1 MQINR
6 WWNFKMHFLTV
17 NLCTGSNG
25 LLNLFSPHL
34 ILYDTKHFCSI
45 LANLSNLSHSRWP
58 FLFHQKFPLMFT
70 RKYVLESLFNKVTG
84 LVACNFIRKKSQH
97 RFFSSNITKCLR
109 KVFLWNTSKH
119 YKIMA
124 TFCIKIC
131 MIQFLKDQMSSIPSD
146 LYEEIL
152 KLNKSH
158 ANCIIQIIP
167 CKTALI
173 QL

>member
-1 MQINR
+1 MVRNIFVQS
-6 WWNFKMHFLTV
+6 WLLWATFQTAGDHFYFIKSSLWCSQENT
-17 NLCTGSNG
+17 CW
-25 LLNLFSPHL
+25 NLFL
-34 ILYDTKHFCSI
+34 IKLQDW
-45 LANLSNLSHSRWP
+45 WP
-58 FLFHQKFPLMFT
+58 ATLLERNPNTDFFLRISQNVWEKF
-70 RKYVLESLFNKVTG
+70 
-84 LVACNFIRKKSQH
+84 
-97 RFFSSNITKCLR
+97 
-109 KVFLWNTSKH
+109 FLWNTSKH

-167 CKTALI
+167 CKLA
-173 QL
+173 